1 MNRRIV
7 VVLLVLAVGLGP
19 VAAWSDD
26 ALDAALKAVAAYEF
40 GQSREPLSVVA
51 DAVRDS
57 KDDSATRDALERALV
72 SILRSKTTRDGKDF
86 ACRQLALIGT
96 DKTVPTLAGMLGPK
110 DTSDMA
116 RYALERIPGA
126 AADKALLAALG
137 RCSGGVKVGVINSLG
152 ARRCQ
157 AAVSKLGPLTVSRD
171 AAIAQ
176 AAIDA
181 LGRIANADA
190 TRALAK
196 VKNRAPASLHPV
208 WADAYLL
215 CADKLV
221 ALDEGDKAADMY
233 AGLLEDDLA
242 RIRVAAFMGFVA
254 ASPADGLPKVVAALQ
269 GDDVALREA
278 ASICVRNMKGAAATQ
293 AFVDVLPGLA
303 ASSQALVLTA
313 LADRGDAAAVDAAT
327 RAASSDAPAVRI
339 AALAAV
345 GKLGN
350 ASSVSVLVEAAVA
363 SKKDAQRTARNSLDT
378 LRGDEVDAAMVA
390 YLKKCGPQ
398 ARAEVVRSLA
408 VRNARTTVPAILEA
422 AIDEAPGVRAEA
434 FEALGALALPDRLPG
449 LVDLLIN
456 ETEAKPRK
464 EAERA
469 VVAVAKRIPEQ
480 DQRAEAVLAVLKK
493 ARKAEAKAS
502 LYTVLGELGDPHGLK
517 PVAKAARRGRATTKD
532 AAVRALANW
541 PNIEAID
548 DLVRIAGRAR
558 DDTHRTLALRGLLRL
573 LAMKS
578 QRSPEETIAL
588 YEKAVETAETAAE
601 KKMVVGALAD
611 VKYRDALRL
620 LERFLADEDVK
631 EEAAVAAK
639 KLRERF
645 SKDENTQ

>member
-7 VVLLVLAVGLGP
+7 VVLLVLAVGVGLGP
-19 VAAWSDD
+19 AWSDD
-26 ALDAALKAVAAYEF
+26 ALDAALKAVPAYQF

-57 KDDSATRDALERALV
+57 KDDLATRAALERALV
-72 SILRSKTTRDGKDF
+72 SVLRSKATRDGKDF

-110 DTSDMA
+110 GTSDMA
-116 RYALERIPGA
+116 RYALERIPGP

-137 RCSGGVKVGVINSLG
+137 RCSGGVKAGVINSLG
-152 ARRCQ
+152 ARRCD
-157 AAVSKLGPLTVSRD
+157 AAVAKLAPLSVSRD

-181 LGRIANADA
+181 LGRIAGADA

-196 VKNRAPASLHPV
+196 VKNRAPASLHPA

-221 ALDEGDKAADMY
+221 AEGEGDKAATMY
-233 AGLLEDDLA
+233 AELLEDDLA
-242 RIRVAAFMGFVA
+242 RIRIAAFMGFTTA
-254 ASPADGLPKVVAALQ
+254 APTDGLPKVLAALK

-278 ASICVRNMKGAAATQ
+278 ATICVRNMEGAAVTQ
-293 AFVDVLPGLA
+293 AVVKALPELTP
-303 ASSQALVLTA
+303 SSQALGLNA
-313 LADRGDAAAVDAAT
+313 LADRGDPAALDAAT
-327 RAASSDAPAVRI
+327 RAAASDDPAVRL
-339 AALAAV
+339 AALAAM

-350 ASSVSVLVEAAVA
+350 ASSVPGLVEAAA
-363 SKKDAQRTARNSLDT
+363 AGDKDARRVAQNSLDT
-378 LRGDEVDAAMVA
+378 LRRGEVDAAMVA
-390 YLKKCGPQ
+390 YLKACGPE

-408 VRNARTTVPAILEA
+408 VRNARTAVPAILEA
-422 AIDEAPGVRAEA
+422 AVDEAVDVRAEA
-434 FEALGALALPDRLPG
+434 FGALGALASPDRLPG
-449 LVDLLIN
+449 LLDLLIN

-464 EAERA
+464 KAEGA

-480 DQRAEAVLAVLKK
+480 EQRAEAALAVLKK
-493 ARKAEAKAS
+493 TRKAEAKAS
-502 LYTVLGELGDPHGLK
+502 LYTVLGELGDPNGLK
-517 PVAKAARRGRATTKD
+517 PVAKAARRGRANTKA

-541 PNIEAID
+541 PNIDAID

-573 LAMKS
+573 LAMNSK
-578 QRSPEETIAL
+578 RSPKETIAL
-588 YEKAVETAETAAE
+588 YEEAVDIAETAGE

-620 LERFLADEDVK
+620 VEPFLADDEVK

-645 SKDENTQ
+645 NKDEKTQ